1 MNELALTVLVIC
13 VTNVN
18 LTIPREP
25 GVLASESACD
35 GMEPV
40 IVNGNRIEVGL
51 LDAMVE
57 GALDGLCLLTADGV
71 ILKANRLALE
81 ILGLT
86 QDEVIGRPATAVLTQ
101 NGGECALLTE
111 VRKQK
116 LTVTAVQTFSD
127 GRRVLVSGT
136 PVSDETG
143 EPQHI
148 ILNLRDTTGMSRVMR
163 RLQESVGGSEPYR
176 PPAGTSDT
184 RDLAIPEA
192 VFRSEVMRRQHDKA
206 VQYAAVDS
214 PVLLLGETGTGKG
227 VFSRLVHRASS
238 RSAGPFV
245 EVNCGAIP
253 EGLIEAELFGYVKGA
268 FTGADS
274 RGKTGLVELAHM
286 GTLLLN
292 EIGDLPI
299 GLQVK
304 LLRFLEDG
312 EVWSIGAI
320 KPRRPNVRIVA
331 ATNRDLV
338 RMIRDGSFRGDLY
351 YRLNVLSINIP
362 PLREHPA
369 DIPDL
374 VEMMLAK
381 LERKVGRRRA
391 FAPDALEALSAYR
404 FPGNIRELWNLVERL
419 VVTTVGETITLRDLP
434 AEVAGTGDPGRPD
447 EHERPSLR
455 KARQRVEAQL
465 LRDALTRFGTQA
477 RAAKHLGVTQSTIAR
492 KARQYGLSG
501 HGAA

>member
-1 MNELALTVLVIC
+1 
-13 VTNVN
+13 
-18 LTIPREP
+18 
-25 GVLASESACD
+25 
-35 GMEPV
+35 MEPI
-40 IVNGNRIEVGL
+40 IVNGNLMETGL

-57 GALDGLCLLTADGV
+57 GALDGLCLLTADGI

-81 ILGLT
+81 IL
-86 QDEVIGRPATAVLTQ
+86 DVSEAEMIGRPATSVLTR
-101 NGGECALLTE
+101 NGRECSVLAE
-111 VRKQK
+111 VRQQK
-116 LTVTAVQTFSD
+116 LTVTAVETFGD

-136 PVSDETG
+136 PIFDETG
-143 EPQHI
+143 ELRYI
-148 ILNLRDTTGMSRVMR
+148 VLNLRDTTGMSRVMR
-163 RLQESVGGSEPYR
+163 RLQETFGASESYR
-176 PPAGTSDT
+176 PPAGSSDT

-192 VFRSEVMRRQHDKA
+192 VFRSEVMRAQHDKA
-206 VQYAAVDS
+206 IQYAAVDS

-227 VFSRLVHRASS
+227 VFSRLVHRASP

-292 EIGDLPI
+292 EIGDLPV

-312 EVWSIGAI
+312 EVWSIGAV
-320 KPRRPNVRIVA
+320 KPKRPNVRIVA
-331 ATNRDLV
+331 ATNRDLA
-338 RMIRDGSFRGDLY
+338 RMIRDGSFRGDLF
-351 YRLNVLSINIP
+351 YRLNVLTINIP

-369 DIPDL
+369 DIADL
-374 VEMMLAK
+374 VAMMLAK

-391 FAPDALEALSAYR
+391 FAPDALEALARYR

-419 VVTTVGETITLRDLP
+419 VVTTPGETIMSRDLP
-434 AEVAGTGDPGRPD
+434 AEIASAAADSARAD
-447 EHERPSLR
+447 EHDRPSLR
-455 KARQRVEAQL
+455 KARQKVEAQL

-501 HGAA
+501 NGAA

>member
-1 MNELALTVLVIC
+1 
-13 VTNVN
+13 
-18 LTIPREP
+18 
-25 GVLASESACD
+25 
-35 GMEPV
+35 METD
-40 IVNGNRIEVGL
+40 L
-51 LDAMVE
+51 LDAMIE
-57 GALDGLCLLTADGV
+57 GALDGLCLLSADGV
-71 ILKANRLALE
+71 MLRANRLALE
-81 ILGLT
+81 MLDVS
-86 QDEVIGRPATAVLTQ
+86 QDEVMGRPATSVLSL
-101 NGGECALLTE
+101 NGRECSVLAE

-116 LTVTAVQTFSD
+116 LTVTAVQTFDD
-127 GRRVLVSGT
+127 GRRVLLSGT
-136 PVSDETG
+136 PVCDGAG
-143 EPQHI
+143 ELRHI
-148 ILNLRDTTGMSRVMR
+148 VLNLRDITGMSRVMR
-163 RLQESVGGSEPYR
+163 RLQETVGASEPYR
-176 PPAGTSDT
+176 LPTGATDT
-184 RDLAIPEA
+184 RDLMTPEA
-192 VFRSEVMRRQHDKA
+192 VFRSEVMRTQHDKA
-206 VQYAAVDS
+206 IQYAAVDS

-227 VFSRLVHRASS
+227 VFARLIHRESP

-253 EGLIEAELFGYVKGA
+253 EGLIEAELFGYVRGA

-274 RGKTGLVELAHM
+274 KGKTGLVELAHG

-312 EVWSIGAI
+312 EVWSIGAV
-320 KPRRPNVRIVA
+320 KPKRPNVRVVA
-331 ATNRDLV
+331 ATNRDLA

-351 YRLNVLSINIP
+351 YRLNVLAINIP

-369 DIPDL
+369 DIADL
-374 VEMMLAK
+374 VDMMLAK
-381 LERKVGRRRA
+381 LERKVGRRRS
-391 FAPDALEALSAYR
+391 FAPDALEALAGYR

-419 VVTTVGETITLRDLP
+419 VVTTTGETIVTGDLP
-434 AEVAGTGDPGRPD
+434 AEIVSAADSARAD

-455 KARQRVEAQL
+455 KARQKVEAQL

-501 HGAA
+501 NDVA

>member
-1 MNELALTVLVIC
+1 M
-13 VTNVN
+13 
-18 LTIPREP
+18 
-25 GVLASESACD
+25 
-35 GMEPV
+35 
-40 IVNGNRIEVGL
+40 NGNGTETGL

-81 ILGLT
+81 ILDVSLA
-86 QDEVIGRPATAVLTQ
+86 EVIGRPATSVLTR
-101 NGGECALLTE
+101 NGRECSVLAE
-111 VRKQK
+111 VRQQK
-116 LTVTAVQTFSD
+116 LTVTAVETFGD

-136 PVSDETG
+136 PVFDETG
-143 EPQHI
+143 ELRHI
-148 ILNLRDTTGMSRVMR
+148 VLNLRDTTGMSRVMR
-163 RLQESVGGSEPYR
+163 RLQETFGPSEPYR
-176 PPAGTSDT
+176 PPTGTSDT

-192 VFRSEVMRRQHDKA
+192 VFRSEVMRTQHNKA
-206 VQYAAVDS
+206 IQYAAVDS

-227 VFSRLVHRASS
+227 VFARLVHRASP

-274 RGKTGLVELAHM
+274 KGKTGLVELAHM

-292 EIGDLPI
+292 EIGDLPV

-312 EVWSIGAI
+312 EVWSIGAL
-320 KPRRPNVRIVA
+320 KPKRPNVRVVA
-331 ATNRDLV
+331 ATNRDLA
-338 RMIRDGSFRGDLY
+338 RMIRDGSFRGDLF
-351 YRLNVLSINIP
+351 YRLNVLTINIP
-362 PLREHPA
+362 PLREHRA
-369 DIPDL
+369 DIADL
-374 VEMMLAK
+374 VDMMLAK

-391 FAPDALEALSAYR
+391 FAPDALEALANYR

-419 VVTTVGETITLRDLP
+419 VVTTAGETIMPRDLP
-434 AEVAGTGDPGRPD
+434 AEIASAADPARPD

-455 KARQRVEAQL
+455 KARQKVEAQL
-465 LRDALTRFGTQA
+465 LRDALTQFGTQA

-501 HGAA
+501 NGAA

>member
-1 MNELALTVLVIC
+1 MT
-13 VTNVN
+13 
-18 LTIPREP
+18 
-25 GVLASESACD
+25 
-35 GMEPV
+35 
-40 IVNGNRIEVGL
+40 VNGSATDPGL

-81 ILGLT
+81 MLDAT
-86 QDEVIGRPATAVLTQ
+86 QDHLIGRSATTVLAR
-101 NGGECALLTE
+101 NGREWPVLAE

-116 LTVTAVQTFSD
+116 LTVTAMQTFGD
-127 GRRVLVSGT
+127 GRRILVSGT
-136 PVSDETG
+136 PVCDETG
-143 EPQHI
+143 ELRHI
-148 ILNLRDTTGMSRVMR
+148 VLNLRDTTGISRVMR
-163 RLQESVGGSEPYR
+163 RLQDSFGASEPYR
-176 PPAGTSDT
+176 PPAGISDT
-184 RDLAIPEA
+184 RDLATPEA
-192 VFRSEVMRRQHDKA
+192 VFRSQVLRAQHDKA
-206 VQYAAVDS
+206 IQYAAVDS

-227 VFSRLVHRASS
+227 VFARLIHRASP

-274 RGKTGLVELAHM
+274 KGKTGLVELAHM

-312 EVWSIGAI
+312 EVWSIGAV
-320 KPRRPNVRIVA
+320 KPKRPNVRVVA
-331 ATNRDLV
+331 ATNRDLA
-338 RMIRDGSFRGDLY
+338 RMIRDGSFRGDLF
-351 YRLNVLSINIP
+351 YRLNVLTINIP

-369 DIPDL
+369 DIADL
-374 VEMMLAK
+374 VDMMLAK

-391 FAPDALEALSAYR
+391 FAPDALEALAGYQ

-419 VVTTVGETITLRDLP
+419 VVTTPGETIMAGDLP
-434 AEVAGTGDPGRPD
+434 AEIAGAGNPARPD

-455 KARQRVEAQL
+455 KARQKVEAQL

-501 HGAA
+501 DGAA

>member
-1 MNELALTVLVIC
+1 
-13 VTNVN
+13 
-18 LTIPREP
+18 
-25 GVLASESACD
+25 
-35 GMEPV
+35 MEPFNV
-40 IVNGNRIEVGL
+40 SGSAMDPGL

-57 GALDGLCLLTADGV
+57 GALDGLCLLTVDGV

-81 ILGLT
+81 ILDVS
-86 QDEVIGRPATAVLTQ
+86 QDDLIGRLATTVLTR
-101 NGGECALLTE
+101 NGRECSVLAE

-116 LTVTAVQTFSD
+116 LTVTAVQTFGD
-127 GRRVLVSGT
+127 GKRVLVSGT
-136 PVSDETG
+136 PVCDDMG
-143 EPQHI
+143 ELRHI
-148 ILNLRDTTGMSRVMR
+148 ILNLRDTTGISRVMR
-163 RLQESVGGSEPYR
+163 RLQESFGAPESYH
-176 PPAGTSDT
+176 PPAGTPDA
-184 RDLAIPEA
+184 RDLATPEA
-192 VFRSEVMRRQHDKA
+192 VFRSEVMRAQHDKA
-206 VQYAAVDS
+206 IQYAAVDS

-227 VFSRLVHRASS
+227 VFARLIHRESA

-274 RGKTGLVELAHM
+274 KGKTGLVELAHM

-312 EVWSIGAI
+312 EVWSIGAV
-320 KPRRPNVRIVA
+320 KPKRPNVRIVA
-331 ATNRDLV
+331 ATNRDLA
-338 RMIRDGSFRGDLY
+338 RMIRDGSFRGDLF
-351 YRLNVLSINIP
+351 YRLNVLTINIP

-369 DIPDL
+369 DIADL
-374 VEMMLAK
+374 VDMMLLK
-381 LERKVGRRRA
+381 LERKVGRRRV
-391 FAPDALEALSAYR
+391 FAPDALAAFARYR

-419 VVTTVGETITLRDLP
+419 VVTTPGEMITLRDLP
-434 AEVAGTGDPGRPD
+434 AEIHIAADPARAD
-447 EHERPSLR
+447 EHDRPSLR
-455 KARQRVEAQL
+455 KARQKVEAQL

-492 KARQYGLSG
+492 KVRQYGLSG
-501 HGAA
+501 DGAA

>member
-1 MNELALTVLVIC
+1 
-13 VTNVN
+13 
-18 LTIPREP
+18 
-25 GVLASESACD
+25 
-35 GMEPV
+35 MEPI
-40 IVNGNRIEVGL
+40 IVNGNGTETGL

-81 ILGLT
+81 ILDVSLA
-86 QDEVIGRPATAVLTQ
+86 EVIGRPATSVLTR
-101 NGGECALLTE
+101 NGRECSVLAE
-111 VRKQK
+111 VRQQK
-116 LTVTAVQTFSD
+116 LTVTAVETFGD

-136 PVSDETG
+136 PIFDETG
-143 EPQHI
+143 ELRHI
-148 ILNLRDTTGMSRVMR
+148 VLNLRDTTGMSRVMR
-163 RLQESVGGSEPYR
+163 RLQETFGPSEPYR
-176 PPAGTSDT
+176 PPAGSSDT

-192 VFRSEVMRRQHDKA
+192 VFRSEVMRTQHDKA
-206 VQYAAVDS
+206 IQYAAVDS

-227 VFSRLVHRASS
+227 VFARLVHRTSP

-268 FTGADS
+268 FTGADAK
-274 RGKTGLVELAHM
+274 GKTGLVELAHM

-292 EIGDLPI
+292 EIGDLPV

-312 EVWSIGAI
+312 EVWSIGAL
-320 KPRRPNVRIVA
+320 KPKRPNVRVVA
-331 ATNRDLV
+331 ATNRDLA
-338 RMIRDGSFRGDLY
+338 RMIRDGSFRGDLF
-351 YRLNVLSINIP
+351 YRLNVLTINIP
-362 PLREHPA
+362 PLREHRA
-369 DIPDL
+369 DIADL
-374 VEMMLAK
+374 VDMMLAK

-391 FAPDALEALSAYR
+391 FAPDALEALANYR

-419 VVTTVGETITLRDLP
+419 VVTTAGETIMPRDLP
-434 AEVAGTGDPGRPD
+434 AEIASAADPARPD

-455 KARQRVEAQL
+455 KARQKVEAQL
-465 LRDALTRFGTQA
+465 LRDALTQFGTQA

-501 HGAA
+501 NGAA

>member
-1 MNELALTVLVIC
+1 
-13 VTNVN
+13 
-18 LTIPREP
+18 
-25 GVLASESACD
+25 
-35 GMEPV
+35 
-40 IVNGNRIEVGL
+40 VNGNGTETGL

-81 ILGLT
+81 ILDVSLA
-86 QDEVIGRPATAVLTQ
+86 EVIGRPATSVLTR
-101 NGGECALLTE
+101 NGRECSVLAE
-111 VRKQK
+111 VRQQK
-116 LTVTAVQTFSD
+116 LTVTAVETFGD

-136 PVSDETG
+136 PIFDETG
-143 EPQHI
+143 ELRHI
-148 ILNLRDTTGMSRVMR
+148 VLNLRDTTGMSRVMR
-163 RLQESVGGSEPYR
+163 RLQETFGPSEPYR
-176 PPAGTSDT
+176 PPTGTSDT

-192 VFRSEVMRRQHDKA
+192 VFRSEVMRTQHNKA
-206 VQYAAVDS
+206 IQYAAVDS

-227 VFSRLVHRASS
+227 VFARLVHRASP

-274 RGKTGLVELAHM
+274 KGKTGLVELAHM

-292 EIGDLPI
+292 EIGDLPV

-312 EVWSIGAI
+312 EVWSIGAL
-320 KPRRPNVRIVA
+320 KPKRPNVRIVA
-331 ATNRDLV
+331 ATNRDLA
-338 RMIRDGSFRGDLY
+338 RMIRDGSFRGDLF
-351 YRLNVLSINIP
+351 YRLNVLTINIP
-362 PLREHPA
+362 PLREHRA
-369 DIPDL
+369 DIADL
-374 VEMMLAK
+374 VDMMLAK

-391 FAPDALEALSAYR
+391 FAPDALEALTSYR

-419 VVTTVGETITLRDLP
+419 VVTTAGETIMRHDLP
-434 AEVAGTGDPGRPD
+434 AEIASTADPARPD

-455 KARQRVEAQL
+455 KARQKVEAQL

-501 HGAA
+501 NGAA

>member
-1 MNELALTVLVIC
+1 
-13 VTNVN
+13 
-18 LTIPREP
+18 
-25 GVLASESACD
+25 
-35 GMEPV
+35 MERL
-40 IVNGNRIEVGL
+40 IVNGNVMETGL

-81 ILGLT
+81 MLDVT
-86 QDEVIGRPATAVLTQ
+86 RADVIGRSATTVLSR
-101 NGGECALLTE
+101 NGRESSVIAE
-111 VRKQK
+111 VREQK
-116 LTVTAVQTFSD
+116 LTVTAVQTFGD

-136 PVSDETG
+136 PICDEMG
-143 EPQHI
+143 ELRHI
-148 ILNLRDTTGMSRVMR
+148 VLNLRDTTGMSRVMQ
-163 RLQESVGGSEPYR
+163 RLQETFGPSESYR
-176 PPAGTSDT
+176 RPAGSSDT
-184 RDLAIPEA
+184 RELATPEA
-192 VFRSEVMRRQHDKA
+192 VFRSEVMRTQQDKA
-206 VQYAAVDS
+206 IQYAAVDS

-227 VFSRLVHRASS
+227 VFARLVHRSS
-238 RSAGPFV
+238 PRSAGPFV

-292 EIGDLPI
+292 EIGDLPV

-312 EVWSIGAI
+312 EVWSIGAV
-320 KPRRPNVRIVA
+320 KPKRPNVRIVA
-331 ATNRDLV
+331 ATNRDLA
-338 RMIRDGSFRGDLY
+338 RMIREGSFRGDLF
-351 YRLNVLSINIP
+351 YRLNVLTINIP

-369 DIPDL
+369 DIADL
-374 VEMMLAK
+374 VDMMLGK

-391 FAPDALEALSAYR
+391 FTPEALKVLAGYR

-419 VVTTVGETITLRDLP
+419 VVTTSGEMIMPRDLP
-434 AEVAGTGDPGRPD
+434 AEVISAGNPARLDD
-447 EHERPSLR
+447 HERPSLR
-455 KARQRVEAQL
+455 KARQKVEAQM
-465 LRDALTRFGTQA
+465 LRDALTQFGTQA

-492 KARQYGLSG
+492 KARQYGISG
-501 HGAA
+501 NGVA